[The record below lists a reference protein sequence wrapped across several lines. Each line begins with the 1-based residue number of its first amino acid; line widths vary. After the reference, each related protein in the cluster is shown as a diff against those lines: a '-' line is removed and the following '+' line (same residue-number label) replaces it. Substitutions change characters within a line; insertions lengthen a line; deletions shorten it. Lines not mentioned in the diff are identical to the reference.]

1 MFHFSR
7 VNLIVPTLCMGTPP
21 GTLRVPVTQSV
32 TGCIAHAERGNDRA
46 RNGLKSRCPTSP
58 KEAPYVKSLL
68 ALFALVALPVMA
80 AEPTLYGR
88 YEYIALP
95 EIGGEVLKAK
105 MDTGALTASLSA
117 KDIETFTRD
126 GDDWVRFRLA
136 TKDASNKVYE
146 HKVARISKIKSR
158 SDEEDEG
165 ESTDVAKRPVVD
177 LELCLGNVKRTVE
190 VNLTD
195 RSHFNYPLLIGA
207 KALREFGAAVNP
219 ARRFT
224 ADKPDC

>member
-1 MFHFSR
+1 MLAVNFADRGGCGFSR
-7 VNLIVPTLCMGTPP
+7 GPNQLP
-21 GTLRVPVTQSV
+21 G
-32 TGCIAHAERGNDRA
+32 H
-46 RNGLKSRCPTSP
+46 GLKSCCPLS
-58 KEAPYVKSLL
+58 KEPAHVKSVL
-68 ALFALVALPVMA
+68 ALLSLLALPVMA

-88 YEYIALP
+88 YEYIQLP
-95 EIGGEVLKAK
+95 EIGETLKAK

-126 GDDWVRFRLA
+126 GEEWVRFRLA
-136 TKDASNKVYE
+136 TKDADGKVYE

-158 SDEEDEG
+158 ADEDEDK
-165 ESTDVAKRPVVD
+165 EEAQVAKRPVVD
-177 LELCLGNVKRTVE
+177 LEMCLGNVKRTVE

-195 RSHFNYPLLIGA
+195 RSSFNYPLLIGA

-219 ARRFT
+219 ARRYT

>member
-1 MFHFSR
+1 MKPF
-7 VNLIVPTLCMGTPP
+7 
-21 GTLRVPVTQSV
+21 
-32 TGCIAHAERGNDRA
+32 
-46 RNGLKSRCPTSP
+46 
-58 KEAPYVKSLL
+58 L
-68 ALFALVALPVMA
+68 ALFSLIALPVLA

-136 TKDASNKVYE
+136 TKDASNKLYE
-146 HKVARISKIKSR
+146 QKIARISKIKTR
-158 SDEEDEG
+158 SEEDED
-165 ESTDVAKRPVVD
+165 EDEKIAPSKRPVVE
-177 LELCLGNVKRTVE
+177 LEMCLGNVKRTVE

-195 RSHFNYPLLIGA
+195 RSSFNYPLLIGA
-207 KALREFGAAVNP
+207 KAMREFGAAVNP

>member
-1 MFHFSR
+1 MAQRLSKTSH
-7 VNLIVPTLCMGTPP
+7 PTPP
-21 GTLRVPVTQSV
+21 FS
-32 TGCIAHAERGNDRA
+32 
-46 RNGLKSRCPTSP
+46 
-58 KEAPYVKSLL
+58 KEVQDVKSLL
-68 ALFALVALPVMA
+68 AVLSLIALPVMA

-95 EIGGEVLKAK
+95 EIGGQVLKAK

-117 KDIETFTRD
+117 KDIETFKRD
-126 GDDWVRFRLA
+126 GEDWVRFRLG
-136 TKDASNKVYE
+136 TKDAGNKVYE
-146 HKVARISKIKSR
+146 HKIARISKIKTR
-158 SDEEDEG
+158 SEEEEDDSEV
-165 ESTDVAKRPVVD
+165 VAPTKRPVVD
-177 LELCLGNVKRTVE
+177 LELCLGSVKRTVE

-195 RSHFNYPLLIGA
+195 RSSFNYPLLIGA

>member
-1 MFHFSR
+1 MK
-7 VNLIVPTLCMGTPP
+7 
-21 GTLRVPVTQSV
+21 SV
-32 TGCIAHAERGNDRA
+32 LA
-46 RNGLKSRCPTSP
+46 LL
-58 KEAPYVKSLL
+58 SLL
-68 ALFALVALPVMA
+68 ALPVMA

-88 YEYIALP
+88 YEYIQLP
-95 EIGGEVLKAK
+95 EIGETLKAK

-126 GDDWVRFRLA
+126 GEEWVRFRLA
-136 TKDASNKVYE
+136 TKDADGKVYE

-158 SDEEDEG
+158 ADEDEDR
-165 ESTDVAKRPVVD
+165 EEAQVAKRPVVD
-177 LELCLGNVKRTVE
+177 LEMCLGNVKRTVE

-195 RSHFNYPLLIGA
+195 RSSFNYPLLIGA